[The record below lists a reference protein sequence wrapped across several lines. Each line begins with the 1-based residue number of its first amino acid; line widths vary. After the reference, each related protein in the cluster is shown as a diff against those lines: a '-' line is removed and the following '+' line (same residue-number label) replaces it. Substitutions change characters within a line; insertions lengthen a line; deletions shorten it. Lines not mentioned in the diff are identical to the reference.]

1 MAAFLIFLFG
11 LIPTLLIGW
20 TWGSE
25 LTNQIGIFALAIF
38 TGYLVIWNVT
48 PSLHTPLMSETNAI
62 SGVIV
67 VGAMNC
73 MGERVK
79 ERCTGHEFEAYSI
92 IGFIALTFAS
102 INIWGGF
109 IVTHRMLA
117 MFRLG

>member
-1 MAAFLIFLFG
+1 M
-11 LIPTLLIGW
+11 
-20 TWGSE
+20 
-25 LTNQIGIFALAIF
+25 AIF

-73 MGERVK
+73 MGERVR
-79 ERCTGHEFEAYSI
+79 ERCNGHEFEWYSVI
-92 IGFIALTFAS
+92 SWIALMFAS